1 MAAPGVHARF
11 QTAKACFQRAQ
22 LGKMRGDTDTSK
34 LIDAIDNLG
43 MGLEALAQALE
54 QQSPIA
60 QKEARQARRLYP
72 SFKRPKL

>member
-1 MAAPGVHARF
+1 MTMPGVHARF
-11 QTAKACFQRAQ
+11 QTAKACFHRAQ
-22 LGKMRGDTDTSK
+22 LGSMQGNTDTSK
-34 LIDAIDNLG
+34 LFDAIDNLG
-43 MGLEALAQALE
+43 RGLEALAQALE